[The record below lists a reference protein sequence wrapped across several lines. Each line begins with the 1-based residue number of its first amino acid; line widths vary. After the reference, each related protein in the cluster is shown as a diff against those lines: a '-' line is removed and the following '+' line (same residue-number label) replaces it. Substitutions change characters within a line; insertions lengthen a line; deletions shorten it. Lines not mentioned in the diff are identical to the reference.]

1 MSGVG
6 ARQRCQAGPLGRPP
20 EVVTRGGTAVGVP
33 GRLVGVLPL
42 ADVGQHGPE
51 PLVVDDGRP
60 VDLAQLVE
68 DPERQVATLVADGG
82 APLPGGYDPGPPAGG
97 GARPVAP

>member
-1 MSGVG
+1 MGSRFSSCSTCTESAGEPLSCRALTSARCGYNHAARLCSTPLEMSGVG

-60 VDLAQLVE
+60 
-68 DPERQVATLVADGG
+68 
-82 APLPGGYDPGPPAGG
+82 
-97 GARPVAP
+97 